1 MFIVMGSGQ
10 KEKILD
16 FEQVMQCDNCST
28 FSTVQI
34 IMVYSY
40 FMLFFIPL
48 FKWNKRYYAQ
58 MSCCGSTCELDKELG
73 AKIERKEITRLEVS
87 DLAFRKGRDEKCC
100 MHCGYMTKE
109 DFEYCPKCGNKLI

>member
-1 MFIVMGSGQ
+1 MFIIMGSGQ

-16 FEQVMQCDNCST
+16 LEQDMQCGNCST

-58 MSCCGSTCELDKELG
+58 MTCCGSTCDLDKELG
-73 AKIERKEITRLEVS
+73 AKIERKEITRL
-87 DLAFRKGRDEKCC
+87 
-100 MHCGYMTKE
+100 
-109 DFEYCPKCGNKLI
+109 